1 MDETLMNLPRIEDFC
16 SASQIRNDYLKTDG
30 KPPAASKNTIY
41 HYTSV
46 DVLNEM
52 CKDSGDLLATHFMS
66 LNDSNEFFLG
76 VQLALK
82 ELEKCP
88 VLPREIRDVLPDFQK
103 NARKQIVS
111 FLRSES
117 IVPWIVS
124 FSQEPDSLSQWVSY
138 TDRSRGGVAI
148 GFDRNAL
155 QLAIKKQ
162 DAETGSTNAML
173 VSALTDCHY
182 TNGNDAE
189 DWLRKKFSSLIS
201 KNGNG
206 VSSLR
211 EQQKRI
217 LAAVF
222 LCATAIKNKSFS
234 SERETRLVLIASHD
248 AARPRYRFVGG
259 KPRIETKLFGPG
271 RELHKAISSVVIS
284 PQGNRSRLISAV
296 NILRKQ
302 HGLKFPIYVSTSS
315 YNGQ

>member
-1 MDETLMNLPRIEDFC
+1 MEETPMNLSRIEDFC
-16 SASQIRNDYLKTDG
+16 SASRIRDEYLKTEG
-30 KPPAASKNTIY
+30 KPPVASKDTIY

-52 CKDSGDLLATHFMS
+52 CKEAGDLLATHFMS

-88 VLPREIRDVLPDFQK
+88 VLPAGIRAALPNFQK
-103 NARKQIVS
+103 NASKQIVS
-111 FLRSES
+111 FLRSETV
-117 IVPWIVS
+117 VPWIVS
-124 FSQEPDSLSQWVSY
+124 FSQEPNSLSQWVSY
-138 TDRSRGGVAI
+138 VDRSRGGVAI

-155 QLAIKKQ
+155 QSAIKA
-162 DAETGSTNAML
+162 AESGSSNDRL
-173 VSALTDCHY
+173 VSELVECHY
-182 TNGNDAE
+182 TKGNDAE
-189 DWLRKKFSSLIS
+189 DWLQKKLTSIIS
-201 KNGNG
+201 KSGNG
-206 VSSLR
+206 TGSLR
-211 EQQKRI
+211 QQQKRI
-217 LAAVF
+217 LAAVI
-222 LCATAIKNKSFS
+222 LCAVAVKDESFV
-234 SERETRLVLIASHD
+234 SERETRLALIASHD

>member
-1 MDETLMNLPRIEDFC
+1 MEETPMNLSRIEDFC
-16 SASQIRNDYLKTDG
+16 SASRIRDEYLKTEG
-30 KPPAASKNTIY
+30 KPPVASKDTIY

-52 CKDSGDLLATHFMS
+52 CKEAGDLLATHFMS

-88 VLPREIRDVLPDFQK
+88 VLPAGIRAALPNFQK
-103 NARKQIVS
+103 NASKQIVS
-111 FLRSES
+111 FLRSET

-155 QLAIKKQ
+155 QSAIKA
-162 DAETGSTNAML
+162 AESESPN
-173 VSALTDCHY
+173 VSLIAELAGCHY
-182 TNGNDAE
+182 TKGNEAQV
-189 DWLRKKFSSLIS
+189 WLRKEMISVFSKNGINSSLI
-201 KNGNG
+201 
-206 VSSLR
+206 R
-211 EQQKRI
+211 EQIKRI
-217 LAAVF
+217 LGAIILFAV
-222 LCATAIKNKSFS
+222 AIKDESFS
-234 SERETRLVLIASHD
+234 SEKETRLVLLASHKEV
-248 AARPRYRFVGG
+248 RSRYKFVGG
-259 KPRIETKLFGPG
+259 KPRIATKLFGPG
-271 RELHKAISSVVIS
+271 RQLSKAISSVVIS

-296 NILRKQ
+296 NILRQQ